1 MSVILIRETEQHVKE
16 TPMRHDEWVPTSQS
30 AIFDIPLSTQERMSE
45 LFKQLFD
52 EMPNRPQA
60 DWASAPMPA
69 EYLVATSST
78 PAGTPCADW
87 QDYVM
92 RIQLTIEEYLDS
104 KNWDYPGSPW
114 QGMRAVPI
122 AQALTWRAIDEA
134 LEIAT
139 SDEGIDW
146 EWFDREIV
154 STLNKYIA
162 DLEALPDHDDECYE
176 DRGEY

>member
-1 MSVILIRETEQHVKE
+1 
-16 TPMRHDEWVPTSQS
+16 MRHVDEWVTISQS
-30 AIFDIPLSTQERMSE
+30 AIFDVPLPTQERMSE

-52 EMPNRPQA
+52 QMPSRPQA
-60 DWASAPMPA
+60 DWAFAPMPV

-87 QDYVM
+87 QDYAM

-104 KNWDYPGSPW
+104 KDWDYPGSRW

-122 AQALTWRAIDEA
+122 AQALTWHAIDEA
-134 LEIAT
+134 LEITT

-146 EWFDREIV
+146 EWFDREMM
-154 STLNKYIA
+154 STLTKYIA
-162 DLEALPDHDDECYE
+162 DLEILPDHDGECYE